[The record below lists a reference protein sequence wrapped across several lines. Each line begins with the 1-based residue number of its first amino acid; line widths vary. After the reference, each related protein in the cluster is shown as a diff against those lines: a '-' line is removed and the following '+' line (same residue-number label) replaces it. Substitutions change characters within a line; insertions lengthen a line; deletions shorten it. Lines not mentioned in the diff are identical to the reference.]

1 MEGKALSRRTVTYS
15 ARARRQLL
23 ALYIYIAERSGVRR
37 ANDYIAR
44 IERYCQGFT
53 TFPHRG
59 TRCDD
64 ISPGLR
70 IIGFERRVTIA
81 FRVFAD
87 EVVIAQIL
95 YGGQDIDAPFETD

>member
-1 MEGKALSRRTVTYS
+1 MSWRLSPSGNSTPSPTILPARS
-15 ARARRQLL
+15 GEARAG
-23 ALYIYIAERSGVRR
+23 AYVS
-37 ANDYIAR
+37 R
-44 IERYCQGFT
+44 IVAYCQGFK

-59 TRCDD
+59 TRCDQ

-87 EVVIAQIL
+87 EVVIVQVL
-95 YGGQDIDAPFETD
+95 YGGQDIEAAFDTE

>member
-1 MEGKALSRRTVTYS
+1 LAPIAEQQLDALADYV
-15 ARARRQLL
+15 
-23 ALYIYIAERSGVRR
+23 AERSGEAR
-37 ANDYIAR
+37 AEAYVSR
-44 IERYCQGFT
+44 IVAYCRGFK

-59 TRCDD
+59 TRCDH

-81 FRVFAD
+81 FRVLAE

-95 YGGQDIDAPFETD
+95 YGGQDIDAAFDTD